1 MLRKDKSVTKISISA
16 VQKDKSNLPSLKAY
30 YTIRLDPTVDFICS
44 KIRFIAWS
52 AGHPRVSPQSDW
64 TQSA

>member
-1 MLRKDKSVTKISISA
+1 MLRKDKSVTKISSSA

-30 YTIRLDPTVDFICS
+30 YTIRLDPMVDFICS
-44 KIRFIAWS
+44 KIRFTAGS